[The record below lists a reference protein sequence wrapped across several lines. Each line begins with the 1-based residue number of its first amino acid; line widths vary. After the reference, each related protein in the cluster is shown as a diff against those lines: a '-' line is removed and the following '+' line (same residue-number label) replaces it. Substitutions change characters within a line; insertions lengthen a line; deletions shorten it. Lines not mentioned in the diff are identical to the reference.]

1 VQYCLKCLEPLNEKS
16 ELQWHLS
23 CSKKFFN
30 RDNPP
35 LFSLDKK
42 TFEELAIEASRVKST
57 ITGVQRKLS
66 IHLSNNENSGRLT
79 LVNYPTG
86 YILKAQSLEYEELPE
101 LEAIVMHLA
110 DKANINCVENGLMK
124 IEDGSLVYITKRI
137 DRVFEDDYVEKIHM
151 EDFCQLTE
159 RLTED
164 KYKSSYEQC
173 AKVVKKYSSQ
183 IPLDLAALFYLIL
196 FSFVTGN
203 SDMHLK
209 NFSLYTPM
217 QNLTILAPAY
227 DLLPVSLIIDDSEQM
242 ALTLL
247 GKRSNIKGSDFLKLA
262 ENFSLDP
269 KIAPRL
275 IKRLINLEET
285 FNEYIKRS
293 FISSDYKTSLSALIG
308 ERLKNLKD

>member
-1 VQYCLKCLEPLNEKS
+1 MEYCLKRLEALNEKS

-30 RDNPP
+30 RDTPP
-35 LFSLDKK
+35 LISLDNE
-42 TFEELAIEASRVKST
+42 TFEELAIEASRGKST

-66 IHLSNNENSGRLT
+66 LNFTNDELFS
-79 LVNYPTG
+79 LVNYPTE
-86 YILKAQSLEYEELPE
+86 YILKAQSLEYEELPQ
-101 LEAIVMHLA
+101 LEALVMHLA

-137 DRVFEDDYVEKIHM
+137 DRVFEGDYVEKIHM

-183 IPLDLAALFYLIL
+183 IPLDLATLFYLIL

-217 QNLTILAPAY
+217 QNQIVLAPAY

-262 ENFSLDP
+262 ENFSLNP

-285 FNEYIKRS
+285 FSEYIKRS

-308 ERLKNLKD
+308 ERLKDLKD